1 MKKIEKSFVAIFT
14 LLALNC
20 LTLNAKAQSATDSD
34 TDKGVYLQGGVAS
47 LKYTYGTYSYN
58 LGTTY
63 AVYAGYNFNKNIAA
77 EVLTATTSTPTYSTT
92 LNFTGFYVK
101 PKYQLN
107 ENLEMFAR
115 VGSNTLNVTTTY
127 GGSRSQSF
135 SSYGGGLTAYM
146 SADKKDY
153 ISAEYMVWATQ
164 GTEKLTGISIAYGR
178 RF

>member
-63 AVYAGYNFNKNIAA
+63 AVYAGYNFNKNIIFITCISNPYTFHSIFI
-77 EVLTATTSTPTYSTT
+77 VPIIFYPTIWI
-92 LNFTGFYVK
+92 FI
-101 PKYQLN
+101 Q
-107 ENLEMFAR
+107 
-115 VGSNTLNVTTTY
+115 
-127 GGSRSQSF
+127 
-135 SSYGGGLTAYM
+135 
-146 SADKKDY
+146 
-153 ISAEYMVWATQ
+153 
-164 GTEKLTGISIAYGR
+164 
-178 RF
+178 

>member
-92 LNFTGFYVK
+92 LNFTGFTIFSYYFK
-101 PKYQLN
+101 
-107 ENLEMFAR
+107 
-115 VGSNTLNVTTTY
+115 NTF
-127 GGSRSQSF
+127 R
-135 SSYGGGLTAYM
+135 
-146 SADKKDY
+146 
-153 ISAEYMVWATQ
+153 I
-164 GTEKLTGISIAYGR
+164 
-178 RF
+178 